1 MTANR
6 RRSNGFTLVEILI
19 VVVILGILAALVVPQ
34 FTRATNEST
43 KATLARLLQSVN
55 HQIELYRVQHSGGFP
70 TNDLDSPL
78 SEGGANF
85 GWGVLV
91 SARYMKEAPRNP
103 YTGSSVIMPGDE
115 ATAIGTASSQ
125 SDRGWY
131 FEETPERL
139 DIYAAGYDRTNDLL
153 QHEQP

>member
-1 MTANR
+1 MIANR
-6 RRSNGFTLVEILI
+6 PGSKGFTLVEILI

-34 FTRATNEST
+34 FSRATTEST

-55 HQIELYRVQHSGGFP
+55 HQVELYRVQHTGAFP
-70 TNDLDSPL
+70 TNDLNSPL

-91 SARYMKEAPRNP
+91 SASYLKEAPQNP
-103 YTGSSVIMPGDE
+103 YTGSRVIMAGDVDAAI
-115 ATAIGTASSQ
+115 ATTSSQ

-139 DIYAAGYDRTNDLL
+139 DIHAAGYDRANDLL

>member
-1 MTANR
+1 VITHR
-6 RRSNGFTLVEILI
+6 PRSIGFTLVEILI

-34 FTRATNEST
+34 FTRATTEST
-43 KATLARLLQSVN
+43 KATLSRLLQSVN
-55 HQIELYRVQHSGGFP
+55 HQVELYRVQHSGAFP
-70 TNDLDSPL
+70 TNDLNAPL

-85 GWGVLV
+85 GWGALV
-91 SARYMKEAPRNP
+91 SANYMKEAPQNP
-103 YTGSSVIMPGDE
+103 YTGSRVIIAGDE
-115 ATAIGTASSQ
+115 ATAIATTSSQ

-139 DIYAAGYDRTNDLL
+139 DIYAAGYDRVNDLL